1 MLPLILAYWVEFHTS
16 LLLPLEKPAFF
27 KAGLVENSFF
37 ASWLPYSLN
46 SFQTAQLA
54 QQTNTTN
61 LNLPFTAK

>member
-1 MLPLILAYWVEFHTS
+1 VEFHTS

-54 QQTNTTN
+54 RYGRSAAQNQQRQAQY
-61 LNLPFTAK
+61 PK